1 MGKIKDSTFDQI
13 KYQTEYNKQHYD
25 SITIMI
31 PKGMRDQIKE
41 YAKAENLS
49 VTKYILKTIEFYEG
63 RKEL

>member
-1 MGKIKDSTFDQI
+1 MGKNTDSEFNQI

-31 PKGMRDQIKE
+31 PKGMRDQVRG

-49 VTKYILKTIEFYEG
+49 VTKYILKTIEFYER
-63 RKEL
+63 RKDM

>member
-1 MGKIKDSTFDQI
+1 MSKKKDSEFNQI

-31 PKGMRDQIKE
+31 PKGMRDLVRG
-41 YAKAENLS
+41 YAKSENLS

-63 RKEL
+63 RRER